1 MPVKTDGTDLPEKSR
16 SGLIVLAARWILPL
30 LLPAAAQA
38 TAENLEADH
47 SIFFQQVDVSFAVP
61 SGVTASLSYTPTF
74 RLFGRRLNA
83 GIGGRFS
90 SFFGGQGVVFPN
102 GDAALIAAGAKDTL
116 TVDQPR
122 SFALNLMFAV
132 SVRLFAGLE
141 AGMNIDLLGVG
152 FGPSVT
158 GRYAGSEPGSAGPQ
172 EASPS
177 RLNLLLLGRH
187 DHGQLD
193 SEFFAAYWFD
203 SWGVRVGVSHMS
215 TEYTTSR
222 PLDGNNDRFRA
233 SATRAFAALAYRF

>member
-1 MPVKTDGTDLPEKSR
+1 VKRRPNGVVARALP
-16 SGLIVLAARWILPL
+16 WILTL
-30 LLPAAAQA
+30 LTPAAARAASDGLDADRSLLFHQ
-38 TAENLEADH
+38 LE
-47 SIFFQQVDVSFAVP
+47 VSLAAP
-61 SGVTASLSYTPTF
+61 SGITAAISYTPTF
-74 RLFGRRLNA
+74 SLFDRRLNV

-90 SFFGGQGVVFPN
+90 SFFGGDRVVFPN
-102 GDAALIAAGAKDTL
+102 GNAELIAGGAKDTL

-122 SFALNLMFAV
+122 SYALNLMFAV

-141 AGMNIDLLGVG
+141 AGMNIDLVGVG
-152 FGPSVT
+152 FGPEVT
-158 GRYAGSEPGSAGPQ
+158 GQYAGLDPASAGP
-172 EASPS
+172 ERASPS

-187 DHGQLD
+187 DYGQLD

-233 SATRAFAALAYRF
+233 SATRAFVAVGYRF